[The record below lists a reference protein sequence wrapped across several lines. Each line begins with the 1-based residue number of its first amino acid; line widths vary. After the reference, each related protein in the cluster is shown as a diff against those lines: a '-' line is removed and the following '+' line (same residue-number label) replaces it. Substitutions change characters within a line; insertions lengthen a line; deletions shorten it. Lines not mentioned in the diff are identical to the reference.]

1 MDMHNGLLKLEFLF
15 WQMGHLTMEI
25 AALEFLKI
33 YVSIFAQLL

>member
-1 MDMHNGLLKLEFLF
+1 MAFLSSNF

-25 AALEFLKI
+25 AELEFLKI